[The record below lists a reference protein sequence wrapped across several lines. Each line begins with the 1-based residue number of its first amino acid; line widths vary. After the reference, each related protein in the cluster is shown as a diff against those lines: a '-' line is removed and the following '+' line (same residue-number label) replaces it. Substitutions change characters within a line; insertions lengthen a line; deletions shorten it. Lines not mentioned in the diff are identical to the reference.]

1 VQFRVRRRENPVIEI
16 APLIDVVF
24 LLLLFFMV
32 TTQFVSM
39 PGLSISLPGVKPG
52 ASVTATAKID
62 VQVTEAGDIYVAGN
76 PISMD
81 DFSAAVK
88 RNAPDPASTVVVLMA
103 DERTTHGR
111 IVSLM
116 DALRRQGFKRVVM
129 AARWEKEPQ
138 KR

>member
-1 VQFRVRRRENPVIEI
+1 VQFRVKRREDPVIEI

-32 TTQFVSM
+32 TTQFVSL
-39 PGLSISLPGVKPG
+39 PGISLTLPGIKPG
-52 ASVTATAKID
+52 ASVTATAKVD

-76 PISMD
+76 PVAPA
-81 DFSAAVK
+81 DFPGAVK

-103 DERTTHGR
+103 DERTAHGR

-116 DALRRQGFKRVVM
+116 DALRSQGFKRVVM